1 LRVSIARG
9 AADGLHIC
17 YKQLNQLAER
27 PKPGDAGRG
36 WGLVAVDLTFY
47 VDRPSLGVFLTD
59 GRAEVLR
66 CKRSY

>member
-1 LRVSIARG
+1 MRLSIARG
-9 AADGLHIC
+9 AAHGFHIC
-17 YKQLNQLAER
+17 YMQLNQLAER

-47 VDRPSLGVFLTD
+47 LDRPSIGVVLAD